1 MSSLQT
7 LAEFV
12 AGAEAGVGLAIQDEA
27 GRYLFHLAGTRHRC
41 PPGELFYAGIG
52 GHREPGEDWLACAQR
67 EALEEV
73 GTGVE
78 ILPAPATWHLPRGG
92 PLRQVTISDKPRPL
106 ALNEMVIPPGRPRG
120 GQVYR
125 IVVYQARLC
134 GPPRI
139 PSPDEVLGVI
149 ALTPEQVVRGPGHKP
164 TLAQLLAGGA
174 RIVAQA
180 GTVDRET
187 RLYPLGTA
195 QALAQVLAHQ
205 PGSMDPT

>member
-7 LAEFV
+7 LDDFAAE
-12 AGAEAGVGLAIQDEA
+12 AEAGVGLAIQDEA

-78 ILPAPATWHLPRGG
+78 ILPASATWHLPRGG
-92 PLRQVTISDKPRPL
+92 PVRQVTIRDEPRPL
-106 ALNEMVIPPGRPRG
+106 ALYEMIHPPDVPRVG
-120 GQVYR
+120 DVYR
-125 IVVYQARLC
+125 IVIYRARLC
-134 GPPRI
+134 GPPHNL
-139 PSPDEVLGVI
+139 PPDEVLGVI
-149 ALTPEQVVRGPGHKP
+149 ALTPEQVVLGPDRRPSLGH
-164 TLAQLLAGGA
+164 LLAEGA
-174 RIVAQA
+174 RIVTGAE
-180 GTVDRET
+180 TVDRET

-195 QALAQVLAHQ
+195 QALAQVLSH
-205 PGSMDPT
+205 SRYT

>member
-1 MSSLQT
+1 MRSPRT
-7 LAEFV
+7 LADFV
-12 AGAEAGVGLAIQDEA
+12 AESEAGVGLAIQDEA

-67 EALEEV
+67 EVLEEV

-92 PLRQVTISDKPRPL
+92 PVRQVTISDEPRPL
-106 ALNEMVIPPGRPRG
+106 ALNEMVIPSDRPQG
-120 GQVYR
+120 GEVYR
-125 IVVYQARLC
+125 IVVYRARLC
-134 GPPRI
+134 GPPRC

-149 ALTPEQVVRGPGHKP
+149 ALTPAQVVQGPGRRP
-164 TLAQLLAGGA
+164 TLAQLLVEGA
-174 RIVAQA
+174 QIVAEA
-180 GTVDRET
+180 GSVDRQT

-195 QALAQVLAHQ
+195 QALAQILAH
-205 PGSMDPT
+205 SR

>member
-1 MSSLQT
+1 MPPPRT

-12 AGAEAGVGLAIQDEA
+12 KEAEAGVGLAIQDGA

-67 EALEEV
+67 EVLEEV
-73 GTGVE
+73 GSGVE
-78 ILPAPATWHLPRGG
+78 ILPAAATWYLPHGG
-92 PLRQVTISDKPRPL
+92 PVRKVAISDEPRPL
-106 ALNEMVIPPGRPRG
+106 ALNEMIIPAGRPHG

-125 IVVYQARLC
+125 IVVYRARLC
-134 GPPRI
+134 GPPRT

-149 ALTPEQVVRGPGHKP
+149 ALTPEQVVRGPERRP
-164 TLAQLLAGGA
+164 TLAQLLAEGA
-174 RIVAQA
+174 RLVAKA
-180 GTVDRET
+180 GEIDRET

-195 QALAQVLAHQ
+195 QALAQILAHG
-205 PGSMDPT
+205 PDT

>member
-1 MSSLQT
+1 MQSPRT

-12 AGAEAGVGLAIQDEA
+12 EGSEAGVGLAIQDEA

-78 ILPAPATWHLPRGG
+78 ILPAPATWYLPRGG
-92 PLRQVTISDKPRPL
+92 PVRQVTIRDEPRPL
-106 ALNEMVIPPGRPRG
+106 ALNEMVIPLDRPRG
-120 GQVYR
+120 GEVYR
-125 IVVYQARLC
+125 IIVFRARLC
-134 GPPRI
+134 GPPRDL
-139 PSPDEVLGVI
+139 PPDEVLGII
-149 ALTPEQVVRGPGHKP
+149 ALTPSQVVQGQERRP
-164 TLAQLLAGGA
+164 TLAQLLAEGA
-174 RIVAQA
+174 RIVAEA

-195 QALAQVLAHQ
+195 QALAQVLSHR
-205 PGSMDPT
+205 PGSMHAT